1 MLGTIRQMIVVGM
14 IAPSVMIGCI
24 LVHLA
29 QHPEIERQLREQPDL
44 IPAAVEEYLRLFTP
58 YRGFARTAK
67 RDVEFGGRSIHKDEP
82 IALVYASA
90 NRDEA
95 VFENPDEFILKRPN
109 IDKHIAFGLGPHR
122 CAGAPLGRLML
133 QVTLEELLR
142 RARVKGLSGEV
153 VMTRWPEWGVLSA
166 PVLLERL

>member
-1 MLGTIRQMIVVGM
+1 MIVVGM

-29 QHPEIERQLREQPDL
+29 QHPDIERQLREEPGF
-44 IPAAVEEYLRLFTP
+44 IAAAVEEYLRLFTP

-67 RDVEFGGRSIHKDEP
+67 HDVEFGGRTIRKDEP

-90 NRDEA
+90 NRDEE
-95 VFENPDEFILKRPN
+95 VFTNPDEFILDRPN
-109 IDKHIAFGLGPHR
+109 IEQHIAFGLGPHR
-122 CAGAPLGRLML
+122 CAGAPLARMML
-133 QVTLEELLR
+133 RVTLEELLR
-142 RARVKGLSGEV
+142 RARVTGLAGEV

-166 PVLLERL
+166 PVNLERL